1 MRSSRGGQ
9 QTNGSNKKIGNVG
22 DGKTNMELFLL
33 EQLDKSNEMGA
44 FKDDSDSEG
53 ISPTLTKKEPLTVN
67 T

>member
-1 MRSSRGGQ
+1 M
-9 QTNGSNKKIGNVG
+9 G